1 MKDSKFT
8 VTIVNDKTNAIITT
22 TIKAKSIVEA
32 RELANSQYKNKHR
45 GSNILKEKVMKKNM
59 EWII

>member
-32 RELANSQYKNKHR
+32 RELANSQYKNKHTR
-45 GSNILKEKVMKKNM
+45 VSVL
-59 EWII
+59 